1 MIKLIKNSFKII
13 INPNVEFDSLF
24 KKSFE
29 TVLKNYLYLIIFAG
43 ILSGLTIFLLSFGK
57 AIYYSF
63 FMKIDINY
71 INMLNYNYGRFIST
85 VFFYLFA
92 GTFLIAIIGLII
104 KPFTKGIK
112 FTNVLKIIFYSL
124 TPLILFSWIQI
135 LTPGLI
141 VWSLSLLIIGL
152 KKFKEKEKI
161 KKSSIEQRD

>member
-1 MIKLIKNSFKII
+1 MIKLIKNAFKVI
-13 INPNVEFDSLF
+13 INPNEEFNLL
-24 KKSFE
+24 KKKNFE
-29 TVLKNYLYLIIFAG
+29 NILKNYLLLIIFAG
-43 ILSGLTIFLLSFGK
+43 ILSGLTVFLLSFGK

-85 VFFYLFA
+85 VFFYIFA
-92 GTFLIAIIGLII
+92 GTFLTAIIGFII

-152 KKFKEKEKI
+152 KNFKEKEKI